1 MDSWERLDQECCRK
15 QKEVAEAIKHEKKL
29 KSQNSFVLKENFML
43 KEQLA
48 AVQEIADKPDKQEKK
63 IGASRKKVKLN
74 AICEE

>member
-1 MDSWERLDQECCRK
+1 
-15 QKEVAEAIKHEKKL
+15 
-29 KSQNSFVLKENFML
+29 ML

-74 AICEE
+74 AICEEWEQIESINDE